1 MYPRQRSLTIHDT
14 NNKVRTFAHLEGID
28 PIDAELRRPRIS
40 VCELAEPAIC
50 WELLVAYLR
59 SEGDAPLNGAAQAFL
74 DLLTF
79 Q

>member
-1 MYPRQRSLTIHDT
+1 MPETI
-14 NNKVRTFAHLEGID
+14 
-28 PIDAELRRPRIS
+28 AELRRPKIS

-59 SEGDAPLNGAAQAFL
+59 SEAIPINGAAQAFL

>member
-1 MYPRQRSLTIHDT
+1 MPETI
-14 NNKVRTFAHLEGID
+14 
-28 PIDAELRRPRIS
+28 AELRRPKIS